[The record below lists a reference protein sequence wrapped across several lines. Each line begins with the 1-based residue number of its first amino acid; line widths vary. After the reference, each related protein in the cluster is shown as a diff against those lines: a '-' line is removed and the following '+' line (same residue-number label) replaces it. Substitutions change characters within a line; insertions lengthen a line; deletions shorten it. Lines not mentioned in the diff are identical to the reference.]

1 MYHFR
6 CRFGRA
12 IVVYHGK
19 CDAVKKNRTF
29 YVVTETD
36 FFGMSSG
43 ATAKRFLATAF
54 LGMTKEGREKDSSV
68 TAFLGMIRK
77 RDKTRLSD
85 SLRGC
90 FSQPLRNNYLSIY
103 SAQKRCRIA
112 ATSQREALFC
122 G

>member
-1 MYHFR
+1 MSSSPKQ
-6 CRFGRA
+6 
-12 IVVYHGK
+12 I
-19 CDAVKKNRTF
+19 
-29 YVVTETD
+29 
-36 FFGMSSG
+36 FFGMSSEV
-43 ATAKRFLATAF
+43 TAKRFLVTAF
-54 LGMTKEGREKDSSV
+54 LGMTKEGREKDFSV